1 MYSKLLSSPSD
12 AWASFCLCSPFRAF
26 RCARPFLGGHPGC
39 FSHLTAPGAVVGE
52 TQVSA
57 APWTAREVEK
67 LLLSYLRGSPFY
79 RPSGGVGK
87 VPGFV
92 GNPAADTVSNINP
105 STTLFQ
111 KTGVLRGNAP
121 KCVFGD
127 FLHKQKVTPRSVA
140 TPLSRQ
146 GCRYWHTTL
155 AKGGRTWGHETGPAA
170 NVFYQLAHTYRALT
184 AMWVRM
190 GAHRFPH
197 RS

>member
-1 MYSKLLSSPSD
+1 MYNEVPASPSG
-12 AWASFCLCSPFRAF
+12 AWASPCLCAPFRAF

-127 FLHKQKVTPRSVA
+127 FLHKQKVTPRSVG
-140 TPLSRQ
+140 TLPLPLRP
-146 GCRYWHTTL
+146 T
-155 AKGGRTWGHETGPAA
+155 AKVGRARWHETGQAA
-170 NVFYQLAHTYRALT
+170 APHFWNFYQLAHTYRALT
-184 AMWVRM
+184 AMWVWM